1 MPRSTETLQTLL
13 QGSGFGVRVLGLG
26 LGVSGLG
33 FWVLG
38 LGFRG
43 SGLRVKELRK
53 SLHHLGPPQ
62 SWVTRYI
69 ACDPQ

>member
-1 MPRSTETLQTLL
+1 MPRSTETLL

-26 LGVSGLG
+26 LGVSGFG
-33 FWVLG
+33 FRVLG
-38 LGFRG
+38 LGLRG
-43 SGLRVKELRK
+43 SGFRVKELRK

-62 SWVTRYI
+62 SWAMRYI